1 MTAARPLTG
10 AEIIEL
16 VGEVPE
22 RLEPGGTQHVVVI
35 VGGSLLAWR
44 GLRASTEDVD
54 SVTRFDGELRRAVEH
69 VAAAHDLPPRWLN
82 DNAAMFLPATFERDD
97 CDVLMDHPRL
107 LVLGAPLEVV
117 FVMKMYRADPNDQAD
132 MVAIWPQTRFRSAQ
146 EVVDAFFAAYPHAPD
161 DPHLDQFVIEVA
173 SRAGHSL
180 PLH

>member
-1 MTAARPLTG
+1 MTTASPLTG

-16 VGEVPE
+16 VGEVAE

-44 GLRASTEDVD
+44 GLRYSTEDVD
-54 SVTRFDGELRRAVEH
+54 SATRFDDELRRAVEQ
-69 VAAAHDLPPRWLN
+69 VAAAHDLPAGWLN
-82 DNAAMFLPATFERDD
+82 DKASMFLPATFERDD
-97 CDVLMDHPRL
+97 CDVLMVHPRL
-107 LVLGAPLEVV
+107 LVLGAPLRVV

-132 MVAIWPQTRFRSAQ
+132 MVAIWPQTGFHSAQ

-180 PLH
+180 PLR

>member
-16 VGEVPE
+16 VGEVPV

-54 SVTRFDGELRRAVEH
+54 SVTRFDGELRRAVEQ

-82 DNAAMFLPATFERDD
+82 DNAAMFLPATFERGD

-107 LVLGAPLEVV
+107 VVLGAPLKVV
-117 FVMKMYRADPNDQAD
+117 FVMKMYRADPNDLAD
-132 MVAIWPQTRFRSAQ
+132 MVVIWPLTGFRSAQ

-161 DPHLDQFVIEVA
+161 DPHLDQFVVEVA

>member
-1 MTAARPLTG
+1 MTTARPLTG

-22 RLEPGGTQHVVVI
+22 RLGPGGTQHVVVI
-35 VGGSLLAWR
+35 VGGSLLAWQ

-54 SVTRFDGELRRAVEH
+54 SATRFDDELRRAAEQ
-69 VAAAHDLPPRWLN
+69 VAAAHDLPAGWLN
-82 DNAAMFLPATFERDD
+82 DSAAMFLPVTFERDS

-132 MVAIWPQTRFRSAQ
+132 MVAIWPHTGFRNAQ
-146 EVVDAFFAAYPHAPD
+146 EVVDAYFAAYPHAPD

-180 PLH
+180 PLR